1 MLRRAT
7 EIDPSFAVSFAR
19 LAFCLYTPMF
29 QGWAPATK
37 ERYDEIEFLVRIAL
51 ERSDSDPE
59 VLAWS
64 ATLRGCSVRG
74 DLDGALELAKRAI
87 ALNPSSTSGLS
98 ASAYLHAHAGNA
110 QEAIEHLERAARL
123 NPLEDSFYRHQRAA
137 IAYFL
142 AGEFEHSVQSA
153 ERALVSRPTE
163 VSTLRY
169 LAVSLVLLGRV
180 KEAREVGDRLRA
192 IVPELTVSRTRAFL
206 ELDTPLKSKMWTML
220 DTYCDALRR
229 AGLPE

>member
-1 MLRRAT
+1 
-7 EIDPSFAVSFAR
+7 
-19 LAFCLYTPMF
+19 MF

-37 ERYDEIEFLVRIAL
+37 ERFDEIEFLVRIAL

-87 ALNPSSTSGLS
+87 ALNPSSTTGLS
-98 ASAYLHAHAGNA
+98 ANAYLHAHAGNA
-110 QEAIEHLERAARL
+110 EEAIEHLERAARL
-123 NPLEDSFYRHQRAA
+123 NPLEDGFYRHNTAG
-137 IAYFL
+137 IVYFL
-142 AGEFEHSVQSA
+142 VGEFQRSVQSA
-153 ERALVSRPTE
+153 ERALVSRPTA
-163 VSTLRY
+163 VPTLRY
-169 LAVSLVLLGRV
+169 LAVGLVLLGRV

-192 IVPELTVSRTRAFL
+192 IVPELTVSRTRAYF

-220 DTYCDALRR
+220 DVYCDALRR
-229 AGLPE
+229 AGIPE